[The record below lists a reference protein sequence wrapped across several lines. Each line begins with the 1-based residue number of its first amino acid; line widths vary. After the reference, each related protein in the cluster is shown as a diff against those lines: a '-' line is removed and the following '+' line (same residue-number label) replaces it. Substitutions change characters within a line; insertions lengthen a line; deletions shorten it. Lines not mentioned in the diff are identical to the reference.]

1 MEDQLI
7 IIVWFTYF
15 RLFLAT
21 TGVSVT
27 AVSKIEVR
35 EPFPYIIFYSQ
46 LQGNKQTLKGNVEQ
60 HFFRGLACCTEN
72 WRSLSWLNLRLQTRE
87 RIGQNYRYLI

>member
-46 LQGNKQTLKGNVEQ
+46 LQGNKQILKGMLNNISFGGSRAVLKIGARYHGLICVYKHGNV
-60 HFFRGLACCTEN
+60 LAKITG
-72 WRSLSWLNLRLQTRE
+72 
-87 RIGQNYRYLI
+87 I